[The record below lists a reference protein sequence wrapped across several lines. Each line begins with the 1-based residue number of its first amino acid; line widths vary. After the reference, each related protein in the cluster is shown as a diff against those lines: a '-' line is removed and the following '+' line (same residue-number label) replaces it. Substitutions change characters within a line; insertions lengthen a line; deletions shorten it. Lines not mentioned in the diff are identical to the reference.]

1 MYTSRGNEFELQEV
15 LWIKDIKLNALKYDK
30 GEDPTAFEL
39 QTIQRNNGTKKYKS
53 YIFCADNELAKENWV
68 NEIKYTIYGY
78 YLGTPA
84 SKNIGWFHE
93 VVIGTFQSAAYTG
106 NLKMLRIHLK
116 ELGNIN
122 SPDIPDE
129 SGMCPIHWAVWKG
142 HESCVRILLDK
153 GADVDCLNGGLNSP
167 LLLAAARGHDT
178 VARLLIEK
186 GADPSQRNLRDRDAV
201 FMAVVYGHASKGLPW
216 LLQLLTSKGL
226 NLNQTDS
233 IGATPLHV
241 CAEKNLARPVRM
253 LVDSGANVNVIHQMN
268 KLTPLQMA
276 CNQSHPDVETI
287 RSFLD
292 KGSNPNWRD
301 SKGQTA
307 FSLVMAAHK
316 NGLDKKE
323 KCDKSSENGDTI
335 RSSIDTTGS
344 NCDFQDSVKW
354 RPMEETIEK
363 VGDWAVRALPTLLEI
378 VKKGG
383 RYDESDLDILRPSF
397 RSAVELAHAEWIQ
410 KKQMPN
416 FVEFV
421 LAREQA
427 GEDFRVHK
435 SKWTNK
441 SKNCECCSDV
451 FGVTNR
457 KHHCRYIYDVDYR
470 RKDWRED
477 CVIFYILLFLLKLT
491 SSNFC
496 NEQ

>member
-1 MYTSRGNEFELQEV
+1 M
-15 LWIKDIKLNALKYDK
+15 K
-30 GEDPTAFEL
+30 
-39 QTIQRNNGTKKYKS
+39 
-53 YIFCADNELAKENWV
+53 
-68 NEIKYTIYGY
+68 
-78 YLGTPA
+78 
-84 SKNIGWFHE
+84 
-93 VVIGTFQSAAYTG
+93 
-106 NLKMLRIHLK
+106 
-116 ELGNIN
+116 
-122 SPDIPDE
+122 
-129 SGMCPIHWAVWKG
+129 
-142 HESCVRILLDK
+142 
-153 GADVDCLNGGLNSP
+153 
-167 LLLAAARGHDT
+167 
-178 VARLLIEK
+178 
-186 GADPSQRNLRDRDAV
+186 
-201 FMAVVYGHASKGLPW
+201 
-216 LLQLLTSKGL
+216 
-226 NLNQTDS
+226 
-233 IGATPLHV
+233 
-241 CAEKNLARPVRM
+241 
-253 LVDSGANVNVIHQMN
+253 
-268 KLTPLQMA
+268 
-276 CNQSHPDVETI
+276 
-287 RSFLD
+287 
-292 KGSNPNWRD
+292 
-301 SKGQTA
+301 
-307 FSLVMAAHK
+307 AAHK

>member
-1 MYTSRGNEFELQEV
+1 MHFKYRGIEYELNEV

-30 GEDPTAFEL
+30 GEDPTAFEI
-39 QTIQRNNGTKKYKS
+39 QTIQRSSGRGGILGSNKKHSS
-53 YIFCADNELAKENWV
+53 YIFCADSEAAKETWV

-78 YLGTPA
+78 YLDTPF
-84 SKNIGWFHE
+84 SKNLGWFHE
-93 VVIGTFQSAAYTG
+93 VIVGTIHSAAYTG
-106 NLKMLRIHLK
+106 NLQMLRVHLK

-142 HESCVRILLDK
+142 NEACVRILLEK

-167 LLLAAARGHDT
+167 LLLATARGHDT

-186 GADPSQRNLRDRDAV
+186 GADPCLRNLRDRDAV
-201 FMAVVYGHASKGLPW
+201 FMAVLFGHSCKGLPW

-226 NLNQTDS
+226 NLNQVDS

-253 LVDSGANVNVIHQMN
+253 LVDSGADVNVIHQVN

-301 SKGQTA
+301 SKGRTA
-307 FSLVMAAHK
+307 FEMVMAAHSK
-316 NGLDKKE
+316 RLDGNS
-323 KCDKSSENGDTI
+323 DKANEMGSDGVDKISESSM
-335 RSSIDTTGS
+335 SISERPSITSDMES
-344 NCDFQDSVKW
+344 ARW
-354 RPMEETIEK
+354 RPMEETIDQ
-363 VGDWAVRALPTLLEI
+363 VGNWAVRALPTLLEI

-383 RYDESDLDILRPSF
+383 RYNAKDLEILRPSF
-397 RSAVELAHAEWIQ
+397 RSAIELANAEWIK
-410 KKQMPN
+410 KKQPPN

-435 SKWTNK
+435 SKWSNK
-441 SKNCECCSDV
+441 EKNCGACSDV
-451 FGVTNR
+451 FSVKNR
-457 KHHCRYIYDVDYR
+457 KHHCR
-470 RKDWRED
+470 
-477 CVIFYILLFLLKLT
+477 
-491 SSNFC
+491 
-496 NEQ
+496 

>member
-1 MYTSRGNEFELQEV
+1 
-15 LWIKDIKLNALKYDK
+15 
-30 GEDPTAFEL
+30 
-39 QTIQRNNGTKKYKS
+39 
-53 YIFCADNELAKENWV
+53 
-68 NEIKYTIYGY
+68 
-78 YLGTPA
+78 
-84 SKNIGWFHE
+84 
-93 VVIGTFQSAAYTG
+93 
-106 NLKMLRIHLK
+106 
-116 ELGNIN
+116 
-122 SPDIPDE
+122 
-129 SGMCPIHWAVWKG
+129 
-142 HESCVRILLDK
+142 
-153 GADVDCLNGGLNSP
+153 
-167 LLLAAARGHDT
+167 LLAAARGHDT

-226 NLNQTDS
+226 NLNQIDS

-268 KLTPLQMA
+268 QLTPLQMA

-292 KGSNPNWRD
+292 KGSHPNWRD

-307 FSLVMAAHK
+307 FTLVMAAHK
-316 NGLDKKE
+316 KGLDT
-323 KCDKSSENGDTI
+323 DKSGDRSSETSDAI
-335 RSSIDTTGS
+335 RSSIDTTNMLENNS
-344 NCDFQDSVKW
+344 NNDFGESVKW
-354 RPMEETIEK
+354 RAMEETIEQ

-383 RYDESDLDILRPSF
+383 RYDVKDLDILRPSF
-397 RSAVELAHAEWIQ
+397 RSAVELAHVEWMQ

-435 SKWTNK
+435 SKWSNK

-457 KHHCRYIYDVDYR
+457 KHHCR
-470 RKDWRED
+470 
-477 CVIFYILLFLLKLT
+477 
-491 SSNFC
+491 
-496 NEQ
+496 